1 MKSGKKEF
9 LERIERNQ
17 HMIHKICHFYRNS
30 PEDKEDLFQEIVYQ
44 LWKSY
49 PSFRKES
56 KFSTWLYR
64 IALNTA
70 LASFRQKTID
80 YISLPELPV
89 DQPDANHEDLIPL
102 EEMYDAIELLPTA
115 EKTIITLY
123 LEKMSY
129 AEIGEII
136 GISENY
142 VGVKINRIK
151 AKLNKYIKTNEP

>member
-1 MKSGKKEF
+1 
-9 LERIERNQ
+9 
-17 HMIHKICHFYRNS
+17 MIHKICHIYRNS
-30 PEDKEDLFQEIVYQ
+30 AEDREDLFQEVVYQ
-44 LWKSY
+44 LWKSF

-56 KFSTWLYR
+56 KFSTWMYR

-70 LASFRQKTID
+70 LASFRQKAIE
-80 YISLPELPV
+80 YISMPEPPL
-89 DQPDANHEDLIPL
+89 DRAEATQEDSISL
-102 EEMYDAIELLPTA
+102 EEMYDAIELLPIA

-151 AKLNKYIKTNEP
+151 AKLKKNIKTTEL